1 MVSRRKLAVSIGIV
15 AVAAV
20 SLLAASWASASSKAA
35 YPRNK
40 TLITSGTQWGPISGM
55 NPYGGSYATGMVG
68 LVNET
73 LLRFNPLTDK
83 YINWLAKSA
92 KFSGKPGSVSKTF
105 IIKVRPGIKWS
116 NGKKFSAAD
125 VAFNIKLGRYT
136 TAFWNVL
143 YTNLKSVKAKGDTV
157 TIKFKSTPNY
167 AQWQNLMWN
176 LPMMNPAQYKGITQT
191 TFTSFS
197 PKVPIGTG
205 PYTLGSIDPT
215 IRVVWKKKP
224 VWWAAKQK
232 VSPSPVPSFIIDLCN
247 TNNTNA
253 LGGLLTAIEDLNNNY
268 IVGINQYVSNGKMQT
283 YFPGKPYD
291 LAANTAWLTPNTKHT
306 PLNDKAFRKALA
318 TSIDVGN
325 IINNDYHNL
334 VTKADATGLLKIWKK
349 WINSSQVSS
358 LGFSFNTTKAK
369 AMLKTAGY
377 KTGAGG
383 YVENKDGSPLE
394 LSIAVPSGWSDW
406 ETAETMIVNSA
417 KAAGIHIVIKVGDF
431 NAYAAARNNGTF
443 DLVIDNTYQMSD
455 NPYTFFN
462 GLFHKPILTAQTFAN
477 FSRYDNEG
485 AWVLTKKLDKTP
497 LGATAKRKAIMK
509 SLQKV
514 TLTDLPNIPLWYNGV
529 WAQTQNKYWKNWP
542 SSTSTRKYIPAM
554 WRGYLQMTGI
564 DMFTHVKKA

>member
-1 MVSRRKLAVSIGIV
+1 MVSRRKLATSIGIV
-15 AVAAV
+15 AVAV
-20 SLLAASWASASSKAA
+20 ISLLAANLASAKSSAL
-35 YPRNK
+35 PRDE
-40 TLITSGTQWGPISGM
+40 TLITSGTQWGNIAGM
-55 NPYGGSYATGMVG
+55 NPYGGNYATGMVG

-73 LLRFNPLTDK
+73 LLRYDPLKDK
-83 YINWLAKSA
+83 YINWLASSA
-92 KFSGKPGSVSKTF
+92 KFTSPKVF
-105 IIKVRPGIKWS
+105 VVKVRDGIKWE
-116 NGKKFSAAD
+116 NGHALTGAD
-125 VAFNIKLGRYT
+125 VAFNVNLGRFK
-136 TAFWNVL
+136 TAFWNTL
-143 YTNLKSVKAKGDTV
+143 YKNISPASASGQTV
-157 TIKFKSTPNY
+157 TIKFKNTPNY

-176 LPMMNPAQYKGITQT
+176 LPIVNPTQYAGITEST
-191 TFTSFS
+191 MTSFS
-197 PKVPIGTG
+197 PSDPIGTG
-205 PYTLGSIDPT
+205 PYKLESLDAPNQ
-215 IRVVWKKKP
+215 VAWVKKSS
-224 VWWAAKQK
+224 WWAAEKG
-232 VSPSPVPSFIIDLCN
+232 VSPSPAPKYIIDLCN
-247 TNNTNA
+247 TANTNA
-253 LGGLLTAIEDLNNNY
+253 LSGLLTAIEDLNNNY
-268 IVGINQYVSNGKMQT
+268 IVGINKYVASGEMQT

-291 LAANTAWLTPNTKHT
+291 LAANTAWLTPNTTHK
-306 PLNDKAFRKALA
+306 PLNDPKFRRALA
-318 TSIDVGN
+318 TSINVAN

-358 LGFSFNTTKAK
+358 LGFSFNTAKAK
-369 AMLKTAGY
+369 TLLSGAGY
-377 KTGAGG
+377 KTGSDG
-383 YVENKDGSPLE
+383 YVVNKDGSKIE

-417 KAAGIHIVIKVGDF
+417 KAAGIHIAIKVGDF
-431 NAYAAARNNGTF
+431 NAYQAARNNGTF